1 MCITKILGLYE
12 QGHGLSKDILCTGL
26 VSPHVIFALLN
37 LQMVSPHLEHNKGEN
52 KTEVHISLYTV
63 AIFFWGGGGS
73 GKLLINFM

>member
-37 LQMVSPHLEHNKGEN
+37 LQMVSPHLEHNKGERGEN
-52 KTEVHISLYTV
+52 KMEVHISLYTV
-63 AIFFWGGGGS
+63 AIFFWGGGIRKTS
-73 GKLLINFM
+73 D